1 VHDDTLCGSA
11 GGRILVGGSAA
22 AAEVTA
28 VAGGT
33 LLAFMISEFEPCCRA
48 REFTISRNE
57 APPWT
62 VGRRSAAKLL
72 TSAAIS
78 RCI

>member
-11 GGRILVGGSAA
+11 GGRIFVGGSAA

-33 LLAFMISEFEPCCRA
+33 LLAFMISELNRA
-48 REFTISRNE
+48 AERGNSR
-57 APPWT
+57 
-62 VGRRSAAKLL
+62 
-72 TSAAIS
+72 
-78 RCI
+78 